1 MSKKVVIGLAA
12 SALLLAVIAIGVY
25 SVDWDDYTSSDTP
38 QGVPVLPSDDPG
50 MDIWNGDDLKKDS
63 LSYVIF
69 EKYGLV
75 LLPLALLMFGAMVG
89 GVIISREEVEINDSN

>member
-38 QGVPVLPSDDPG
+38 QDVPVLPP
-50 MDIWNGDDLKKDS
+50 DIWDGDDLKKDS